1 MLKFDV
7 RTAYLIAGILFLIL
21 PLIVWHA
28 LPGRQSA
35 QVRHWCGGSL
45 CVGLGIVLT
54 GLRGLI
60 SAHLSFPV
68 APLLMMMGGLAMIQ
82 SLRLDL
88 HQPWKM
94 GHWMLG
100 AILVVAVMAVLKQAF
115 PTDLAARAYINL
127 VWAGLLLQIGRLALR
142 IGRNEKSRNA
152 LLIVWSNGFFAAVF
166 LLRVGTLLTG
176 LGQRETM
183 SSGLDVQL
191 LSMAS
196 IVASVVM
203 HFAYIGLA
211 MDRSLALQIKAADAL
226 ARADE
231 RSLLHDQ
238 MAQLDRQRSLGELS
252 ASLGHE
258 LNQPLT
264 AILTNAQV
272 ARRGLQQAHFD
283 NAQLTDF
290 LDKIIGNTR
299 RASGIIERI
308 RDFIR
313 PAALRHEVLDLEQ
326 TVRATV
332 ELVAAE
338 SRFHNVTISI
348 EPLVRPVRVTGDAIQ
363 LSQVMFNMLRNAIEG
378 LAQAQQ
384 RQVRITISCSDGWA
398 KVEIADT
405 GSGFAADHL
414 RQIGSPFFST
424 KPGGLGMGFVISR
437 SIASQH
443 HGTLTIGNA
452 ATGGARV
459 VLSLPSIVQTPFRE
473 KSA

>member
-1 MLKFDV
+1 MFNLDV
-7 RTAYLIAGILFLIL
+7 RTVYLIAGILFLIL
-21 PLIVWHA
+21 PLIVWNA
-28 LPGRQSA
+28 LLRRPSA
-35 QVRHWCGGSL
+35 QVRYWCGGSL
-45 CVGLGIVLT
+45 CIGLGIVLT

-68 APLLMMMGGLAMIQ
+68 APLLMTMGGLAMIQ

-88 HQPWKM
+88 HQPWKTR
-94 GHWMLG
+94 HWMLG
-100 AILVVAVMAVLKQAF
+100 AILVIAVMAVLRQAF

-152 LLIVWSNGFFAAVF
+152 LLIGWANGFFAAVF

-191 LSMAS
+191 LSMVS

-211 MDRSLALQIKAADAL
+211 MDRSLILQIKTADSL

-272 ARRGLQQAHFD
+272 ARRGLQQARFD
-283 NAQLTDF
+283 SVQLTDF

-313 PAALRHEVLDLEQ
+313 PAALRYEVVDLEQ
-326 TVRATV
+326 TVRATI

-338 SRFHNVTISI
+338 ARINKVAISI
-348 EPLVRPVRVTGDAIQ
+348 EPMACPVQVSGDAIQ
-363 LSQVMFNMLRNAIEG
+363 LSQIIFNMLRNAIEG
-378 LAQAQQ
+378 LADAQQ
-384 RQVRITISCSDGWA
+384 RQVRIAISCADGWA
-398 KVEIADT
+398 KLEITDT

-414 RQIGSPFFST
+414 GQIGSPFFST

-437 SIASQH
+437 SIAAQH
-443 HGTLTIGNA
+443 HGTLTIANA
-452 ATGGARV
+452 VTGGARV
-459 VLSLPSIVQTPFRE
+459 VLSLPSLAQQPRSE
-473 KSA
+473 EAP